1 MSSYREKSRGKSLLK
16 MAYGIGIFSRFFG
29 IFWIIFGISFGFLG
43 FLGFFWG
50 IFGIYWIFSQKS
62 ARDFFRVIF
71 PSFKSLFLSLLLL
84 FASPIEKRIFHGLRI
99 QYFPILLLYLFCF
112 IFSFKQDNGFFF
124 IIFLIVELCAL
135 SLQEP

>member
-1 MSSYREKSRGKSLLK
+1 

-62 ARDFFRVIF
+62 VRDFFRVIF
-71 PSFKSLFLSLLLL
+71 PSGGDDKLTYFLFNSPNLLKLSAVLDFFSLVHVEAENRYILKLDISTL
-84 FASPIEKRIFHGLRI
+84 FVMDH
-99 QYFPILLLYLFCF
+99 FPTSCRNFRKIDEMPVEILCQ
-112 IFSFKQDNGFFF
+112 KA
-124 IIFLIVELCAL
+124 V
-135 SLQEP
+135 